1 MQRFPAWTGSP
12 DQVGYNQVFEQLF
25 QAYERKMPDEAMRDM
40 RDDRSVMEWENIPY
54 ECPADRQLGLTFFMT
69 PHKPYLDPFGFINEW
84 SLAIGGVLV
93 MAAVIGI
100 GMFRWGRDC
109 LCGAETV
116 YVFGVTTVF
125 GPIRFAGMCTC
136 ERGCC
141 SVLSPTKGSCPRG
154 TAISGGCCS
163 AVPVVQALHSQA
175 EAECWHVS
183 QGRYDQHLHLGLKC
197 VQACLE
203 CLASCCVCRAASSH
217 TKVPSL
223 PPPSSSWPAAILSAC
238 TYQGS

>member
-1 MQRFPAWTGSP
+1 MHFTSDEASTCGLMHTLLQQLAWVLHACTLGAACLGPACMHSWTGLPGAGMPRLCCPPPAGGIHRVQRFPAWTGSP

-109 LCGAETV
+109 LCVWGDDCFWTDSLC
-116 YVFGVTTVF
+116 
-125 GPIRFAGMCTC
+125 R
-136 ERGCC
+136 
-141 SVLSPTKGSCPRG
+141 
-154 TAISGGCCS
+154 
-163 AVPVVQALHSQA
+163 
-175 EAECWHVS
+175 HV
-183 QGRYDQHLHLGLKC
+183 HL
-197 VQACLE
+197 
-203 CLASCCVCRAASSH
+203 
-217 TKVPSL
+217 
-223 PPPSSSWPAAILSAC
+223 
-238 TYQGS
+238 